1 MIVIGGL
8 EVQDSWTEYAVEVEE
23 GAIVECDDLAEVELI
38 CGNDSSVKGL
48 QRRCYL
54 TEWEEV

>member
-8 EVQDSWTEYAVEVEE
+8 EVQDSWTEYAVEVEA
-23 GAIVECDDLAEVELI
+23 GAIVECDDLSEAESIALAMGTKPI
-38 CGNDSSVKGL
+38 